1 MFCVFYRIFI
11 EDSNVKMFVQQLT
24 VGDSMGCGVNNDGN
38 SKKVYFT
45 RNGSTVTLNRN
56 TVSHVSLSNGL

>member
-1 MFCVFYRIFI
+1 
-11 EDSNVKMFVQQLT
+11 MFVQQLT

-45 RNGSTVTLNRN
+45 RNGSTVTLNAIQLVTLVCQTN
-56 TVSHVSLSNGL
+56 FNQVKKL